1 MINVDDLNKHKN
13 RKLAELEALILD
25 EIPLESKFWIRRI
38 KRCCPNLKYLFI
50 IYQCKRGYPYLGL
63 DRLLCTEIS
72 MKIKVLNMDRLSI
85 HLPSTVE
92 NFTAH
97 ISMIDSKAF
106 KKTSSKYMGGIGLR
120 AETLE
125 NLKSL

>member
-1 MINVDDLNKHKN
+1 
-13 RKLAELEALILD
+13 
-25 EIPLESKFWIRRI
+25 
-38 KRCCPNLKYLFI
+38 
-50 IYQCKRGYPYLGL
+50 
-63 DRLLCTEIS
+63 
-72 MKIKVLNMDRLSI
+72 VLNMDRLSI